1 MAVGERPRGF
11 LKRTTFVVDL
21 VGINPG
27 RDLISSSHSKHVI
40 AHYPDCLRCV
50 RTNGVIATSS
60 ALI

>member
-40 AHYPDCLRCV
+40 AHFL
-50 RTNGVIATSS
+50 
-60 ALI
+60 